1 MVSDLTNPH
10 VSHMKNPEVKTA
22 YRCLYFRI
30 FLPASVETQSPVKN
44 CSKAMPQAGGMSC
57 SAV

>member
-10 VSHMKNPEVKTA
+10 VSHMKNPEERLHTA
-22 YRCLYFRI
+22 VFLPF